1 MQRLDA
7 RRIAGD
13 NVVDESLRV
22 RSLHA
27 DLPFHGHVPHGD
39 VMGQRFMLGRRAAVL
54 GAHVTA
60 RVVLEMRPSSPACK
74 TAPEGPSEP
83 RAMSSGSR

>member
-1 MQRLDA
+1 MHTPEEMDFFLKHGYLHVPGVLDT
-7 RRIAGD
+7 
-13 NVVDESLRV
+13 ESLRV

-60 RVVLEMRPSSPACK
+60 RVVLEMRPSF
-74 TAPEGPSEP
+74 TGLQD
-83 RAMSSGSR
+83 SS